1 MTKRRST
8 QIFTASL
15 TAISAAITAAIAVL
29 LSVTIA
35 GSSGYGIIGNVY
47 KATLTV
53 LETFNLQSDY
63 ALPYYLLFYAMP
75 TVLSLCAAVI
85 LFSKDNGSQVKY
97 VVGNAFALS
106 ATLVVATSSCALTL
120 GLRANGIAW
129 WWLFAVAFGLF
140 FVVNF
145 TVILI
150 CIFAKAP
157 AIVSADD
164 MSNVVLT
171 QIDEIEVEETE
182 QNEYAENSA
191 VAKRISKLKALYDNY
206 SVLTKEEYEALV
218 NKYLQEEQN
227 TSAAQVEVVV
237 ETDADK

>member
-35 GSSGYGIIGNVY
+35 GASDYGIIGDVY
-47 KATLTV
+47 RATETV

-75 TVLSLCAAVI
+75 TVLSLCGAVI

-106 ATLVVATSSCALTL
+106 ATLVVAASSCALTL
-120 GLRANGIAW
+120 GLHANGIAW

-157 AIVSADD
+157 TIVSADD
-164 MSNVVLT
+164 MSNVELT
-171 QIDEIEVEETE
+171 QIDEIEVDETE
-182 QNEYAENSA
+182 HENAENSA

-227 TSAAQVEVVV
+227 TSAVQVEVVV
-237 ETDADK
+237 ETDTDE

>member
-1 MTKRRST
+1 M
-8 QIFTASL
+8 

-29 LSVTIA
+29 LSVTLA
-35 GSSGYGIIGNVY
+35 GSTDYGIFGDVY
-47 KATLTV
+47 KSTLTV
-53 LETFNLQSDY
+53 LEAFNLQSDY

-75 TVLSLCAAVI
+75 TVLSLCGAVI

-97 VVGNAFALS
+97 VVANALALS
-106 ATLVVATSSCALTL
+106 ATLVVAASSCALTL
-120 GLRANGIAW
+120 GLHANGIAW

-140 FVVNF
+140 FVINF
-145 TVILI
+145 VAILV

-157 AIVSADD
+157 TIVSADD
-164 MSNVVLT
+164 MSNVELT

-182 QNEYAENSA
+182 QNENAENSA
-191 VAKRISKLKALYDNY
+191 VAKRISKLKALYANY

-227 TSAAQVEVVV
+227 ESAVQVEVVV
-237 ETDADK
+237 ETDVDE